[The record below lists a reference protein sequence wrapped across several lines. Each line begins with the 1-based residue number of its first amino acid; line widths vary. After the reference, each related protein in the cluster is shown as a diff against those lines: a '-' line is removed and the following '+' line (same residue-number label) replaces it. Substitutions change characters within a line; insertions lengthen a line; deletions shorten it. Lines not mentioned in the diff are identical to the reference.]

1 MWLGGLVR
9 LGASL
14 HGDPLL
20 QCRVLGCAAPD
31 AGVAGAEAAIL
42 ADHSGR
48 QTGVPE
54 GVLRQISAPLA
65 SIRSCWPHQTQQT
78 ADPTSRSRLYA
89 GFRHLGSIQTHRT
102 CGCTGRKRDSG
113 TSSIRRVI

>member
-1 MWLGGLVR
+1 VWLGGLVR

-65 SIRSCWPHQTQQT
+65 SIG
-78 ADPTSRSRLYA
+78 SRVSYDAPRIVYL
-89 GFRHLGSIQTHRT
+89 RVSL
-102 CGCTGRKRDSG
+102 
-113 TSSIRRVI
+113 RRCSEQRR